1 MPRSSVIGNGRVNI
15 AFDEHLNVRDF
26 FYPQA
31 GLENHV
37 FGHKLMMG
45 IWVDGKFSWLDDDGW
60 DMEIKYLP
68 ETLVS
73 RCHARHLGLGI
84 ALETNE
90 GVHNSHDV
98 FLRKVMVQNTGS
110 SSRKVRLFF
119 THDFHT
125 YGDAIGDTVMFE
137 STINSLIHYKRKRYF
152 LISGLTS
159 QGKGI
164 YQYATGQKEIGSLE
178 GTWRDA
184 EDGILSNNPIA
195 QGSVDSAVSFELDI
209 PPQGMEKVYYWIACG
224 QDQEQV
230 MRLNARVVKTGVEQL
245 LLETENYW
253 AAWVNKKLL
262 NLSIL
267 PQEVIRMFKTSLLI
281 MRTQIDSNGAIIAS
295 CDSDILQFSR
305 DTYAY
310 NWPRDS
316 SIAAM
321 AFDLAGFQDVSL
333 RYFRFCN
340 EVITGEGFFHHK
352 YSTDGSVG
360 STWLA
365 SVDSKGHLQMPI
377 QEDETALV
385 LFALWKHFQ
394 RHRDVEFIEG
404 VYENLV
410 IKATDF
416 LLRHVDPDTGLP
428 KPSFDLWEEKIG
440 VFTWTAAA
448 VYAALT
454 VAARFARVFYD
465 RDRQETLDQAAADL
479 KRAIIGHLYDPKL
492 GRFLKAIYPDG
503 SRDLTIDSSQAGIFL
518 FGVLEAS
525 DPMVES
531 TMRAIENALW
541 IKTGMGGLARFEGDN
556 YQRISKK
563 VTGNPWV
570 ICTLWL
576 ARWYIARAASQDELQ
591 KGMDLIYWAMR
602 HSLPSG
608 VMAEQI
614 DPFTGAPWSVSP
626 LVWSHAEFVI
636 TIYEYLNKCKEISY
650 LTKS

>member
-1 MPRSSVIGNGRVNI
+1 MPRASVIGNGRVNI
-15 AFDEHLNVRDF
+15 AFDEHMNIRDF

-37 FGHKLMMG
+37 FGHKLRMG
-45 IWVDGKFSWLDDDGW
+45 VWVDGRFSWLDDGW
-60 DMEIKYLP
+60 DIEIKYLP

-73 RCHARHLGLGI
+73 RCHARHSGLDI
-84 ALETNE
+84 ALETND
-90 GVHNSHDV
+90 GVHNSQDV
-98 FLRKVMVQNTGS
+98 FLRKVIVQNAGS
-110 SSRKVRLFF
+110 ASRKVRLFF
-119 THDFHT
+119 THDFHI

-159 QGKGI
+159 QSKGI
-164 YQYATGQKEIGSLE
+164 FQYATGKNEVDGLE

-184 EDGILSNNPIA
+184 EDGILSDNPIA
-195 QGSVDSAVSFELDI
+195 QGSVDSAVSFDLDI
-209 PPQGMEKVYYWIACG
+209 PPLGMERAYYWIACG

-230 MRLNARVVKTGVEQL
+230 KELNARVMKTGVEQL

-253 AAWVNKKLL
+253 AAWVNKKVID
-262 NLSIL
+262 LSVL
-267 PQEVIRMFKTSLLI
+267 PQDVIRMFKTSLLI
-281 MRTQIDSNGAIIAS
+281 MRTQIDGNGAIIAS

-316 SIAAM
+316 SIAAI
-321 AFDLAGFQDVSL
+321 AFDLAGFQEVSR
-333 RYFRFCN
+333 RYFEFCN
-340 EVITGEGFFHHK
+340 NVINEDGFFHHK

-365 SVDSKGHLQMPI
+365 SVDSKGQLQMPI

-385 LFALWKHFQ
+385 ISALWKHFQ
-394 RHRDVEFIEG
+394 RHRDIEFIEG

-410 IKATDF
+410 IKATGF
-416 LLRHVDPDTGLP
+416 LLRYMDTDTGLP
-428 KPSFDLWEEKIG
+428 KPSFDLWEEKVG

-448 VYAALT
+448 VYAAL
-454 VAARFARVFYD
+454 VSAAKFARVFYD
-465 RDRQETLDQAAADL
+465 RDRREMLDQAAADL
-479 KRAIIGHLYDPKL
+479 KRAIITQMYDPKL
-492 GRFLKAIYPDG
+492 GRFLKAVYPDG
-503 SRDLTIDSSQAGIFL
+503 TRDKTIDSSQAGIFL
-518 FGVLEAS
+518 FGVLDAS
-525 DPMVES
+525 DPVVES
-531 TMRAIENALW
+531 TMRSIENALW
-541 IKTGMGGLARFEGDN
+541 IKTGMGGLARFEEDY

-563 VTGNPWV
+563 VTGNPWF

-576 ARWYIARAASQDELQ
+576 ARWYIARAASLEELQ

-614 DPFTGAPWSVSP
+614 DPFNGTPWSVSP

-636 TIYEYLNKCKEISY
+636 TIYEYLDKYREISY
-650 LTKS
+650 LKER

>member
-1 MPRSSVIGNGRVNI
+1 MPRASVIGNGRVNI
-15 AFDEHLNVRDF
+15 AFDEHMNIRDF
-26 FYPQA
+26 FYPQV

-37 FGHKLMMG
+37 FGHKLRMG
-45 IWVDGKFSWLDDDGW
+45 VWADGKFRWLDDGW
-60 DMEIKYLP
+60 DMDIKYLP

-73 RCHARHLGLGI
+73 RCHARHPGLDI
-84 ALETNE
+84 SLETND
-90 GVHNSHDV
+90 GVHNSQDV
-98 FLRKVMVQNTGS
+98 FMRKVIVQNAGS

-119 THDFHT
+119 THDFHI

-159 QGKGI
+159 QDKGI
-164 YQYATGQKEIGSLE
+164 FQYATGQKEIGSLE

-184 EDGILSNNPIA
+184 EDGLLSDNPIA

-209 PPQGMEKVYYWIACG
+209 PPLGMERAYYWIACG
-224 QDQEQV
+224 QDLEQV
-230 MRLNARVVKTGVEQL
+230 KNLNARVRKTGVEQL

-253 AAWVNKKLL
+253 AAWVNKKAL

-267 PQEVIRMFKTSLLI
+267 PQDVIRMFKTSLLI
-281 MRTQIDSNGAIIAS
+281 MRTQIDSSGAIIAS

-316 SIAAM
+316 SIAAI
-321 AFDLAGFQDVSL
+321 AFDLAGFQEVS
-333 RYFRFCN
+333 RSYFEFCN
-340 EVITGEGFFHHK
+340 DIITEDGFFHHK

-365 SVDSKGHLQMPI
+365 SVDSRGQLQMPI

-385 LFALWKHFQ
+385 LLALWKHFQ
-394 RHRDVEFIEG
+394 MHRDIEFIEG

-410 IKATDF
+410 IKATGF
-416 LLRHVDPDTGLP
+416 LLGYLDTDTGLP
-428 KPSFDLWEEKIG
+428 KPSFDLWEEKVG

-448 VYAALT
+448 VYAALIA
-454 VAARFARVFYD
+454 AARFARVFYD
-465 RDRQETLDQAAADL
+465 RDRQEMLDLAAADL
-479 KRAIIGHLYDPKL
+479 KKAIMAHLYDQKL

-503 SRDLTIDSSQAGIFL
+503 SRDPTIDSSQAGIFL
-518 FGVLEAS
+518 FRVLGAA
-525 DPMVES
+525 DPAVES

-541 IKTGMGGLARFEGDN
+541 IKTDMGGLARFEDDY
-556 YQRISKK
+556 YQRVSKK
-563 VTGNPWV
+563 VPGNPWV

-576 ARWYIARAASQDELQ
+576 ARWHIARAASLDELQ

-602 HSLPSG
+602 HSQPSG

-614 DPFTGAPWSVSP
+614 DPFNGAPWSVSP

-636 TIYEYLNKCKEISY
+636 AVCEYLDKCREIPY